1 MIKTEIKGNGWRLE
15 IKNIENAMHLYKV
28 LQALA
33 TTEFA
38 CVIEEL
44 ENKEIDEE

>member
-28 LQALA
+28 YRHWQRQSLLAL
-33 TTEFA
+33 
-38 CVIEEL
+38 
-44 ENKEIDEE
+44 